1 MSTVS
6 KENYLK
12 TILNQRM
19 TMGNGATTSQMA
31 TDLSVSNAAISDMA
45 KKLSK
50 QGLVNYEK
58 YKGMELTSKGEK
70 IALKIIRRH
79 RLWELFLMKV
89 LGLGLSEIHDEAEK
103 LEHYS
108 SDFLIDKIDQFLN
121 YPDFDPHGHPIPKK
135 NGTLPKLPNH
145 IKLSDT
151 EIGNKYE
158 FVSVNDKDSDL
169 INYLVKAGLVL
180 GSKLEVIDKLSF
192 DKSLTVKFNNTELSL
207 SKKITDSV
215 FVILIKK
222 TD

>member
-1 MSTVS
+1 
-6 KENYLK
+6 
-12 TILNQRM
+12 
-19 TMGNGATTSQMA
+19 MGNGATTSQMA

>member
-58 YKGMELTSKGEK
+58 YRGMELTSKGEK

-103 LEHYS
+103 LEHHS
-108 SDFLIDKIDQFLN
+108 SDFLIDKIDHFLN

-135 NGTLPKLPNH
+135 NGTLPKLPNLL
-145 IKLSDT
+145 KLSDT
-151 EIGNKYE
+151 DVGSKYE
-158 FVSVNDKDSDL
+158 FVSVNDKDSEL
-169 INYLVKAGLVL
+169 INYLVKAGLLL
-180 GSKLEVIDKLSF
+180 GSKLEIIAKLSF
-192 DKSLTVKFNNTELSL
+192 DNSMTVKFNNTELSL

-215 FVILIKK
+215 FVIPIKK
-222 TD
+222 TA